1 MRPVLMEIDGHDGV
15 LSCPS
20 IHWAKQAY
28 QFFNAFLRASG
39 LPATARLSRNGE
51 QLAVLRLGEKGG
63 IEVTK

>member
-15 LSCPS
+15 LPCPS

-28 QFFNAFLRASG
+28 QFFNTFLRASG
-39 LPATARLSRNGE
+39 QPATARLSRNGE
-51 QLAVLRLGEKGG
+51 QLAVLKLGVNGG